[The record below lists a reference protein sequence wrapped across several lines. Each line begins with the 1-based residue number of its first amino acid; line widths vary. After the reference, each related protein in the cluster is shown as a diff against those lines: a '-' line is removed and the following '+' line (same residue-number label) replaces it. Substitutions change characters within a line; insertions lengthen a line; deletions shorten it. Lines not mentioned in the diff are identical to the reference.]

1 LTRYVRAVS
10 ARLVGNFCL
19 PTPFVFQEVCMSK
32 HEKKSSVRDCLFSR
46 QDMKLR
52 NIRFARGSAET
63 ISECDFRTEI
73 AKAAEQGRQGLE
85 PTGWPKA
92 ARPMVDVH
100 EFLANI

>member
-52 NIRFARGSAET
+52 NIRFAR
-63 ISECDFRTEI
+63 
-73 AKAAEQGRQGLE
+73 QGLE